1 MSPVAV
7 LIPSAGLSTRF
18 GRNKLKELLLGESVM
33 LRTVRAFIDR
43 PDTAVV
49 VLATPAGLTPRETLP
64 QDLAAFAGGH
74 PKLKLIEGGPTRAH
88 SVQRALAAVPADVE
102 WVAVHDAARPLISAD
117 LIDRLYAHAES
128 HGSAVPAMPV
138 KLTIKQAVGPLP
150 ASVGRTLP
158 RAQLWEMQTPQ
169 VMRRADL
176 TRAFDTTPTTLE
188 TVTDDA
194 QLLESV
200 GLPVWLIDGEERNLK
215 LTTPQ
220 DLAAAEGWLR

>member
-18 GRNKLKELLLGESVM
+18 GRNKLKELLLSESVM

-43 PDTAVV
+43 PDTALV
-49 VLATPAGLTPRETLP
+49 VLATPAGLPPRETLP
-64 QDLAAFAGGH
+64 ADLAAFAGDH
-74 PKLKLIEGGPTRAH
+74 PKLVLIEGGPTRAH
-88 SVQRALAAVPADVE
+88 SVQRALAAVPAGVE
-102 WVAVHDAARPLISAD
+102 WVAVHDAARPLVSAD
-117 LIDRLYAHAES
+117 LIDRLYLHAAS

-138 KLTIKQAVGPLP
+138 KLTIKQAAGPLP
-150 ASVGRTLP
+150 ATVEKTLP
-158 RAQLWEMQTPQ
+158 RAMLWEMQTPQ

-176 TRAFDTTPTTLE
+176 AAAYERSTTPLE
-188 TVTDDA
+188 SVTDDA

-200 GLPVWLIDGEERNLK
+200 GLPVWLVDGEERNLK

-220 DLAAAEGWLR
+220 DLAVAEQLLD

>member
-18 GRNKLKELLLGESVM
+18 GRNKLKEMLLGESVM

-49 VLATPAGLTPRETLP
+49 VLATPAGLPPRDTLP
-64 QDLAAFAGGH
+64 NDLATLAGDH
-74 PKLKLIEGGPTRAH
+74 PKLVLIEGGATRAH
-88 SVQRALAAVPADVE
+88 SVRRALAAVPAGVE
-102 WVAVHDAARPLISAD
+102 WVAVHDAARPLVSAG
-117 LIDRLYAHAES
+117 LIDRLYAHAVA
-128 HGSAVPAMPV
+128 HGTAVPAMPV
-138 KLTIKQAVGPLP
+138 KLTIKQAAGPLP
-150 ASVGRTLP
+150 ATVEKTLP

-169 VMRRADL
+169 VMRRVDL
-176 TRAFDTTPTTLE
+176 QHAFDRTATPLE

-220 DLAAAEGWLR
+220 DLAVAERLLA